1 MTLSRREF
9 TALVG
14 AGAIGLPAQGERL
27 TTERVGE
34 MLDALGGRGVFAN
47 PEWLEMLR
55 EAIERTEGMTAT
67 IRGYAHSSDAEPSIL
82 FARY

>member
-27 TTERVGE
+27 TTESVGA
-34 MLDALGGRGVFAN
+34 MLDALGGRGVFDN

-55 EAIERTEGMTAT
+55 EAIERSAGVTAT
-67 IRGYAHSSDAEPSIL
+67 LRSYPHSSDAEPSIL